1 MSNKTSKRMAARMKR
16 KMRIRAKIRGTEGQ
30 PRLCVFRSCKHI
42 YAQIIDDKSGAT
54 LASAS
59 SLTPE
64 LRKGAGEAAGTKA
77 ATMVGKLIG
86 ERCKEKGIEQVVFD
100 RNGFT
105 YKKNGRIAKLAE
117 GARKAGLKF

>member
-1 MSNKTSKRMAARMKR
+1 LKR
-16 KMRIRAKIRGTEGQ
+16 KKRIRAKIRGTDGQ
-30 PRLCVFRSCKHI
+30 PRLCVFRSTRHI
-42 YAQIIDDKSGAT
+42 YAQVINDKSGVT

-64 LRKGAGEAAGTKA
+64 LRKEAGDASGNKA
-77 ATMVGKLIG
+77 ANLVGKLIG

-100 RNGFT
+100 RNGFI
-105 YKKNGRIAKLAE
+105 YRKNGRIAMLAE

>member
-1 MSNKTSKRMAARMKR
+1 MSNKTSKRTVSRLKR

-30 PRLCVFRSCKHI
+30 PRLCVFRSARHI

-64 LRKGAGEAAGTKA
+64 LRKEAGGLSGTKA
-77 ATMVGKLIG
+77 ATLVGTLIG
-86 ERCKEKGIEQVVFD
+86 ERCKEKGIEKVVFD
-100 RNGFT
+100 RNGFI
-105 YKKNGRIAKLAE
+105 YKKNGRIALLAE
-117 GARKAGLKF
+117 GARKTGLKF